1 MGTTLLVTRL
11 KWNNRTYIAT
21 ALYQGKKYWN
31 FIWNLTGS
39 RAFWEIFMWAG

>member
-21 ALYQGKKYWN
+21 ALYQEKK
-31 FIWNLTGS
+31 ILELHLEPDGQQS
-39 RAFWEIFMWAG
+39 LSLIHI